1 MWSIGVLSLFSTVIL
16 IWPPQVIKG
25 LLILLPLPFGARVLL
40 LMAVV
45 ANVIVSMTF
54 EEWGAAKVAD
64 MIGAVVQWR
73 RQGRRRTQKAYK
85 IVEGGMRAGM

>member
-1 MWSIGVLSLFSTVIL
+1 MWSIGVLSLFSTVIM
-16 IWPPQVIKG
+16 IWPPQAIKR

-45 ANVIVSMTF
+45 ANVIVSMAF
-54 EEWGAAKVAD
+54 EEWGAAKVAE
-64 MIGAVVQWR
+64 MTGAVVRWR
-73 RQGRRRTQKAYK
+73 RQGRRRTRKAYK